1 MAAPKYSFL
10 SLWQPAF
17 QRMGILGVDLC
28 EDKAKGSLGKL
39 PFIEKLIFVSFLK
52 KIYLAAL
59 GLSCVMWDLWCGIL
73 TL

>member
-1 MAAPKYSFL
+1 
-10 SLWQPAF
+10 
-17 QRMGILGVDLC
+17 MGILGVDLC